1 MDVPQSRS
9 APENAAVVIRGAGR
23 LTAAAV
29 GVAVTVA
36 TAVGLVLTPSS
47 AKVEPA
53 MVADPGPPEVTI
65 SIALGGATHGYV
77 NPDVALAQG
86 GTLTIA
92 NGDGVLHTVTSDA
105 LGTSGDPLFS
115 FSVPARTTRSFA
127 LPSLAGGAY
136 GFYCVFHPGMRGT
149 LTVIGGPVG
158 EVPAPPS
165 FDQALRIPKVL
176 SGDHI
181 TIPMKKADVRI
192 MADGPKTTMW
202 TYGGSYPGPTIE
214 RRAGQQTKVTFVHK
228 LPKDAGSMTV
238 HHHGG
243 HNSSADDGQPT
254 KHLIEKGA
262 TRTYTYALRDAGKP
276 APAAFNFYHDHR
288 MHVTAR
294 NNWRG
299 LQGMFLITDPK
310 EKKLGL
316 PTGKYDVPLHF
327 SDRSFTAS
335 NQLSDPFG
343 HAAHSGHGGMPGWM
357 TGEHAPPN
365 DATVGQRILVNGQY
379 APYLTVK
386 PGLYRL
392 RLLNASLF
400 SAYDFALSDGS
411 AFTQV
416 GTGSG
421 LLPAPV
427 TRQDVLLGP
436 AQRADVVVDFRGKA
450 GQDVLLST
458 IPRSDSTGTG
468 SRNAALMQ
476 FRVRGTTS
484 QKARVPGKLR
494 PLAPLKGVPGKV
506 SKTWTFDLSEMHSG
520 GQHGSFW
527 SINGKM
533 FKASR
538 MDHKVR
544 MNSVEKWK
552 LRNTSDMTH
561 YVHLH
566 QEQWH
571 TLSRD
576 GDEPPPWEQGLEDTW
591 RLDPGEEVVVAA
603 RFTDFPGVFMLH
615 CHMLDHEDHG
625 MMAQF
630 EIVR

>member
-1 MDVPQSRS
+1 MTT
-9 APENAAVVIRGAGR
+9 RGVKR

-29 GVAVTVA
+29 GVAVALGLTLAPTSARVEAPGVA
-36 TAVGLVLTPSS
+36 
-47 AKVEPA
+47 
-53 MVADPGPPEVTI
+53 ADPGPSAVTL
-65 SIALGGATHGYV
+65 SIGLGGAAHGYL
-77 NPDVALAQG
+77 NPDIALAQG
-86 GTLTIA
+86 GILTVA
-92 NGDGVLHTVTSDA
+92 NNDGVAHTVTSDA
-105 LGTSGDPLFS
+105 LGTSGDPLFT
-115 FSVPARTTRSFA
+115 FFVPARTTREFP
-127 LPSLAGGAY
+127 LPLIAGGVYA
-136 GFYCVFHPGMRGT
+136 FYCTFHPGMRGT

-158 EVPAPPS
+158 DVPVPPA
-165 FDQALRIPKVL
+165 FEQPLRIPKVL
-176 SGDHI
+176 AGDHI

-192 MADGPKTTMW
+192 MAHGPKTSMW
-202 TYGGSYPGPTIE
+202 TYGGSYPGPTIV
-214 RRAGQQTKVTFVHK
+214 RRTGHATKVTFKHQ
-228 LPKDAGSMTV
+228 LPRDAGKLTV

-243 HNSSADDGQPT
+243 HQSSADDGQPT
-254 KHLIEKGA
+254 TYLIGKGDK
-262 TRTYTYALRDAGKP
+262 RTYDYSLRDAGRP

-299 LQGMFLITDPK
+299 LQGMFLTTDPK
-310 EKKLGL
+310 EKRLGL
-316 PTGKYDVPLHF
+316 PKGKYDVPLHF
-327 SDRSFTAS
+327 SDRTFTQN
-335 NQLSDPFG
+335 NQLVDPFPHQGG
-343 HAAHSGHGGMPGWM
+343 HAGHAGMHAWM
-357 TGEHAPPN
+357 TGPHAPPN
-365 DATVGQRILVNGQY
+365 DATVGQRILVNGQF

-436 AQRADVVVDFRGKA
+436 AQRADVVVDFRGKS
-450 GQDVLLST
+450 GQDILLST
-458 IPRSDSTGTG
+458 IPRSDNTGAKPGTG

-476 FRVRGTTS
+476 FRVRGTTA

-494 PLAPLKGVPGKV
+494 PLAPLTGVPGKV
-506 SKTWTFDLSEMHSG
+506 SKTWTFDLSQRH
-520 GQHGSFW
+520 HGAFW

-533 FKASR
+533 FEADR

-544 MNSVEKWK
+544 MNSAERWK

-576 GDEPPPWEQGLEDTW
+576 GQEPPPWEQGLEDTW
-591 RLDPGEEVVVAA
+591 RLDPGESVVVAA

-630 EIVR
+630 EILPPRSGG